1 MLRSREE
8 SFGEFREHLSKLW
21 LRIQILPVPIVDSQN
36 LVQAR
41 SSLKLDPWFLQSIVR
56 FACKRDS
63 EEHSNQP
70 WRRSPLLIPIS
81 KAREKI
87 EGRLLGFNNVWV
99 DSLDHHLQDR
109 ALVLNGG

>member
-1 MLRSREE
+1 M

-21 LRIQILPVPIVDSQN
+21 LRIQIFPVPLVDSQN
-36 LVQAR
+36 IVQAR
-41 SSLKLDPWFLQSIVR
+41 SSLELDPCFLQSTMR
-56 FACKRDS
+56 FACKRDF

-87 EGRLLGFNNVWV
+87 EGHLLGFNNVWV
-99 DSLDHHLQDR
+99 DRLDHHLQDW